1 MWNYT
6 YFVITPGCEID
17 SYTHFPDGKQGNFIK
32 FGDQVSNHG
41 SLGIRNAYATHNP
54 DIGVGAIMHTGAF
67 QNPGLGTL
75 LKHYITNDLRIAPV
89 GNTEWFGIIRSASW
103 PLFQRMLN
111 NWDGRTVTDKNVD
124 TLKRDLRMILTAT
137 EEPVHFAPPSLRDLV
152 ADIV

>member
-6 YFVITPGCEID
+6 YFVISPGCEIN
-17 SYTHFPDGKQGNFIK
+17 SYTQFADGKQGNFIK

-41 SLGIRNAYATHNP
+41 ALGIRNAYATHNP

-75 LKHYITNDLRIAPV
+75 LKHFIINEIGLPPV
-89 GNTEWFGIIRSASW
+89 GSTEWFGIIRTASW

-111 NWDGRTVTDKNVD
+111 NWDGRTVTLQNIDS
-124 TLKRDLRMILTAT
+124 LKRDLRTILGAT
-137 EEPVHFAPPSLRDLV
+137 DEPVHFELPAQRNLV
-152 ADIV
+152 VDIV